1 MVKMGITVDQG
12 RKAGMQDNPQDIQ
25 INMRPVKK
33 NLMLSN
39 ELKE

>member
-1 MVKMGITVDQG
+1 MVKRGITVDQG
-12 RKAGMQDNPQDIQ
+12 WKAEMQDNLWDMQ

>member
-12 RKAGMQDNPQDIQ
+12 VRAGMQDNPRDTQ

-33 NLMLSN
+33 NLMLSK
-39 ELKE
+39 ELK